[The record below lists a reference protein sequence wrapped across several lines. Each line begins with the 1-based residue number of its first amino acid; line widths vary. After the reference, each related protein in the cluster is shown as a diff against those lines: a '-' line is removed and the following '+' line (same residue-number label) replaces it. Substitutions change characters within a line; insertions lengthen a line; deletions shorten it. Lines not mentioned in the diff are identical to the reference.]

1 MKPATT
7 DQELEFELQELY
19 LTGKRWMSD
28 MTFMNEKLIFLKE
41 QLTKNPL
48 HLPALQLPEGAEVF
62 IDRLD
67 RAEINQGTLATEV
80 VNFMNKLEPLI
91 VDKAPVIGMS
101 LIEDYCLLDKK
112 NKKALDELEDLKKG
126 YLLG

>member
-7 DQELEFELQELY
+7 EQELEFELQELY

-67 RAEINQGTLATEV
+67 RAEINQGTLAIEV

-112 NKKALDELEDLKKG
+112 NKKALDELEDLKKD

>member
-1 MKPATT
+1 MKPAT

-101 LIEDYCLLDKK
+101 LIEDHCLLDKK
-112 NKKALDELEDLKKG
+112 NKKALDELEDLKKD